1 VYETYDGAIR
11 PALPESQGRRLMTL
25 GFDRPLYFLPFDHRA
40 SMQRKMF
47 GWESPLNAAQ
57 SAEMAGA
64 KRVIYDGFRAAVAG
78 GAPKEYAAILVDE
91 QFGAPV
97 LRDAA
102 QQGYTTACPVEKS
115 GQKQLDFEYGEEFE
129 RHIEGINPTFCKVL
143 VRYNPEGDKSLNRH
157 QAAKL
162 KQLSDYL
169 RASGRLFLIELHVD
183 AEPGQMD
190 RFNSDQHAF
199 ERDLRPTLIV
209 QSIHEIQDAG
219 VQPDVWKVEGL
230 DRRED
235 AMNVVAAARRDGRD
249 RVGCI
254 ILGGGADDQRVRAW
268 LTTAASVPG
277 FIGFAVGRTTFWDAL
292 VEWRANR
299 ITREAAMAAIARRY
313 REWVDVFEKGK
324 LLLADS
330 AEAARFRRR
339 ALSRWEGEGGHR

>member
-1 VYETYDGAIR
+1 
-11 PALPESQGRRLMTL
+11 MTL
-25 GFDRPLYFLPFDHRA
+25 GYDRPLYFLPFDHRA

-64 KRVIYDGFRAAVAG
+64 KRVIYDGLLAAVAG
-78 GAPKEYAAILVDE
+78 GAPRRYAAILVDE
-91 QFGAPV
+91 QFGAPI

-102 QQGYTTACPVEKS
+102 RQGYTTACPVEKS
-115 GQKQLDFEYGEEFE
+115 GQKQLDFEYGDEFA
-129 RHIEGINPTFCKVL
+129 RHIEDIDPTFCKVL
-143 VRYNPEGDKSLNRH
+143 LRYNPEGDTSLNRH
-157 QAAKL
+157 QAARL

-169 RASGRLFLIELHVD
+169 RAGGRLFLIELHVD
-183 AEPGQMD
+183 AEPAQLLRCNG
-190 RFNSDQHAF
+190 DQHAF

-254 ILGGGADDQRVRAW
+254 ILGGGADDQRVREW

-299 ITREAAMAAIARRY
+299 ITREAAVAAIAQRY
-313 REWVDVFEKGK
+313 REWADVFEKGK
-324 LLLADS
+324 LLVVDS
-330 AEAARFRRR
+330 AEAARFNRG